1 MKTFNL
7 KLFKAFCMIAIV
19 LAWGNSLSSAQT
31 IAPMVTNFDYSNY
44 TFQYTEGGETKT
56 ANLTD
61 EATTPDHII
70 ALLKAVYTDKTIPG
84 IHYGYNYNGT
94 TDNLLNYLNNANQ
107 GTPWTLG
114 TADATN
120 YPNPDQDGMTLLL
133 VQLNEDW
140 TSKTPGAN
148 WSDWTYINRAY
159 SSVKLITN
167 FTRVHDAN
175 NPGYL
180 FSIDGAANRFF
191 FISKGKTRNTYTR
204 PLHRLFEQISPVNT
218 NNHSYA
224 TTNFID
230 SMRNGNSYLCY
241 HDCGDVGTVDDGHWF
256 TISNTGEAFSLK
268 NLTIFIPDRRLE
280 DNRAS
285 NSSQASNSD
294 YYCFYGGKAY
304 NHTAVMPKVLMYT
317 ASLEATAT
325 PSETNGYYQVNLD
338 WDTSF
343 TPEKLGVDVVPQHY
357 YVYILNEDNTRTLIE
372 DVAKDPVN
380 NLVVTKHHDYLI
392 QQTTDPQTIKY
403 VIEAQTINYYNDGN
417 IIYKDSKPLITLQA
431 ESPVRSITI
440 PGYYPFFTQVS
451 EYRSRYDV
459 TNEVNIYKNKL
470 SIRPTN
476 AEDFVALKNNQEEY
490 NVTRTDANGDKVTIA
505 TVQFTQKEG
514 QEGQEGY
521 NYTVNYNAETQVT
534 EGLVFDNEVPTTHGT
549 INDFAGSTVFVIDR
563 FTASTQTNEQ
573 SDKYTYKF
581 EQNEGNYSNPLTV
594 PVYKTT
600 STVNGVGYTNAQIT
614 SDTDHSLR
622 AAPCNEITFHAI
634 YDPSAN
640 LSDYYVYRLGDK
652 DNYAVGK
659 AEHFNNNGEYHV
671 YVVGTDGH
679 LNVQTGIQHFTQ
691 EGGDITVTDQNQSV
705 ADEESRYVPVIT
717 THYGGDQNK
726 PNTYGCDIK
735 SVSYPQVILAE
746 NGMMKTD
753 PFAGSTGPM
762 LGYLVKL
769 GITPKLPSD
778 INYVYYYRLWRVVEN
793 QEGAPTQFSNEIL
806 LNLEKNN
813 SGQDAHGQTLW
824 ASDYDDIRDF
834 YPGNDDKQVD
844 DIFLDWVFNGKKEV
858 KYIVRLYATYIPG
871 DNPGEGSDSGFGDDI
886 DQIPA
891 PSPAPAIAT
900 PKANDGKDYFIAE
913 DIIIIKFNNLTPTA
927 VGTINVE
934 AQPVSVTYYN
944 MLGVGSSRPH
954 PGVNV
959 MVTRYNDGTT
969 STTKVIR

>member
-1 MKTFNL
+1 
-7 KLFKAFCMIAIV
+7 MIAIV

-44 TFQYTEGGETKT
+44 TFQYTEGGETETKT

-84 IHYGYNYNGT
+84 IHYGYHYNGT
-94 TDNLLNYLNNANQ
+94 TDNQLDYLSHADL
-107 GTPWTLG
+107 GTPWTKG
-114 TADATN
+114 TADATT
-120 YPNPDQDGMTLLL
+120 YPNPDQEGMTLLL
-133 VQLNEDW
+133 VQFKEGW
-140 TSKTPGAN
+140 TSNTPN
-148 WSDWTYINRAY
+148 NQDWGSGETLDRNYIDHAY

-167 FTRVHDAN
+167 FTRVHDPN

-191 FISKGKTRNTYTR
+191 FISKGKTRNLHTR

-218 NNHSYA
+218 NNGSQA
-224 TTNFID
+224 TTNFITD
-230 SMRNGNSYLCY
+230 MRNGNRYLCY
-241 HDCGDVGTVDDGHWF
+241 HDCEDVGTVGDGHWF
-256 TISNTGEAFSLK
+256 TISQTGEAFSLN
-268 NLTIFIPDRRLE
+268 NLTIFIPDRRFE
-280 DNRAS
+280 YNRAP
-285 NSSQASNSD
+285 NSSQASNQN
-294 YYCFYGGKAY
+294 YYCFYGGQAY
-304 NHTAVMPKVLMYT
+304 NHPDVMPKVLMYT

-325 PSETNGYYQVNLD
+325 PSETNGYYKVNLK

-343 TPEKLGVDVVPQHY
+343 TREKLGVDVPQHY

-380 NLVVTKHHDYLI
+380 GLVVTKRHDYLI

-403 VIEAQTINYYNDGN
+403 VIEAQTINYNNDGS
-417 IIYKDSKPLITLQA
+417 IIYNKDGKPLITLQA
-431 ESPVRSITI
+431 ESPVRTISI
-440 PGYYPFFTQVS
+440 PGYSPFFTQVS

-470 SIRPTN
+470 SIRPTS
-476 AEDFVALKNNQEEY
+476 AEDFVALKNNQEKY

-505 TVQFTQKEG
+505 TVQFTQQEG

-521 NYTVNYNAETQVT
+521 KYTVNYNADTQVT
-534 EGLVFDNEVPTTHGT
+534 EDGLMFDDEVPSTYGT
-549 INDFAGSTVFVIDR
+549 ITNFAGSTVLVIDR
-563 FTASTQTNEQ
+563 FTASTKTNKQ
-573 SDKYTYKF
+573 SNKYTYKF
-581 EQNEGNYSNPLTV
+581 EQNEGLYSNTQDV

-600 STVNGVGYTNAQIT
+600 NAVNGVGYTNAQIK
-614 SDTDHSLR
+614 SDTVHSLR
-622 AAPCNEITFHAI
+622 AAPCNKITFHAI
-634 YDPSAN
+634 NDPSAN
-640 LSDYYVYRLGDK
+640 QSDYYVYRLDDNG
-652 DNYAVGK
+652 NYAVGK
-659 AEHFNNNGEYHV
+659 AEHFDNNGEYHV
-671 YVVGTDGH
+671 YVVGTDGY
-679 LNVQTGIQHFTQ
+679 LNVQTGTQQFSQ
-691 EGGDITVTDQNQSV
+691 EGGDITVTDENQSV
-705 ADEESRYVPVIT
+705 ADEESSYVPVIT

-735 SVSYPQVILAE
+735 SVSYPQVELAVKE
-746 NGMMKTD
+746 TKKTK
-753 PFAGSTGPM
+753 PFAGPTGATAPM
-762 LGYLVKL
+762 MGYLVKL
-769 GITPKLPSD
+769 GITPKLPRKSD
-778 INYVYYYRLWRVVEN
+778 INQVYYYRLWRVVEN

-806 LNLEKNN
+806 LNEVNNN
-813 SGQDAHGQTLW
+813 SGQDENGQTW
-824 ASDYDDIRDF
+824 ASDYDCIRPY
-834 YPGNDDKQVD
+834 YPGNGYKQVD

-858 KYIVRLYATYIPG
+858 KYIVRLYATYS
-871 DNPGEGSDSGFGDDI
+871 PGEGGEGGEPGPGDDI

-913 DIIIIKFNNLTPTA
+913 DIRIITFYNDTPTA

>member
-1 MKTFNL
+1 
-7 KLFKAFCMIAIV
+7 MIAIV

-44 TFQYTEGGETKT
+44 TFQYTEDGKTKT

-107 GTPWTLG
+107 GTPWNLG
-114 TADATN
+114 TADETN

-133 VQLNEDW
+133 VQFKEGW
-140 TSKTPGAN
+140 TSKTPQAN
-148 WSDWTYINRAY
+148 WSAWTYIDNAY

-167 FTRVHDAN
+167 FTRVHDAS

-191 FISKGKTRNTYTR
+191 FISKGKTRNLHTR
-204 PLHRLFEQISPVNT
+204 PLYRLFEQISPVNT
-218 NNHSYA
+218 NNGSQA
-224 TTNFID
+224 TTSFIND
-230 SMRNGNSYLCY
+230 MRNGNRYLCY
-241 HDCGDVGTVDDGHWF
+241 HDCEDVGTVDKGHWF
-256 TISNTGEAFSLK
+256 TISQTGEAFSLN
-268 NLTIFIPDRRLE
+268 NLTIFIPDRRFE
-280 DNRAS
+280 DNRG
-285 NSSQASNSD
+285 QASNQN
-294 YYCFYGGKAY
+294 YYCFYGGQAY
-304 NHTAVMPKVLMYT
+304 NHPDVMPKVLMYT
-317 ASLEATAT
+317 ASLNATAT
-325 PSETNGYYQVNLD
+325 PSDTKGYYKVNLD

-343 TPEKLGVDVVPQHY
+343 TPEKLGVDVPQHY

-372 DVAKDPVN
+372 DVATEN
-380 NLVVTKHHDYLI
+380 GLVVTKHHDYLI

-403 VIEAQTINYYNDGN
+403 VIEAQTINYDNDGN
-417 IIYKDSKPLITLQA
+417 IIYKKDGKPLITLQA
-431 ESPVRSITI
+431 ESPVRTITI
-440 PGYYPFFTQVS
+440 PGYSPFFTQVS

-459 TNEVNIYKNKL
+459 THEVNIYKNKL
-470 SIRPTN
+470 SIRPTS
-476 AEDFVALKNNQEEY
+476 AEDFVALKNNQEKY

-505 TVQFTQKEG
+505 TVKFTQ
-514 QEGQEGY
+514 QEGKEGY
-521 NYTVNYNAETQVT
+521 NYTVNYNAKTQVT
-534 EGLVFDNEVPTTHGT
+534 EEGLVFDNEVPTTNGT
-549 INDFAGSTVFVIDR
+549 ITNFAGSTVFVIDR
-563 FTASTQTNEQ
+563 FTASTKTNEQ
-573 SDKYTYKF
+573 SNKYTYKF
-581 EQNEGNYSNPLTV
+581 EQNEGLYSNTQDV

-600 STVNGVGYTNAQIT
+600 NAVNGVGYTNAQIK

-634 YDPSAN
+634 NDPSAN
-640 LSDYYVYRLGDK
+640 LSDYYVYRLDDNG
-652 DNYAVGK
+652 NYAVGK
-659 AEHFNNNGEYHV
+659 AEHFDNNGEYHV
-671 YVVGTDGH
+671 YVVGTDGY
-679 LNVQTGIQHFTQ
+679 LNVQTGTQQISQ
-691 EGGDITVTDQNQSV
+691 EGGDITVTDENQSV

-735 SVSYPQVILAE
+735 SVSYPQVELAVKD
-746 NGMMKTD
+746 MKKTK
-753 PFAGSTGPM
+753 PFAGPTGATAPM
-762 LGYLVKL
+762 MGYLVKL

-793 QEGAPTQFSNEIL
+793 REGAPTQFSNEIL
-806 LNLEKNN
+806 LNLVENN
-813 SGQDAHGQTLW
+813 SGQDDQGHTW
-824 ASDYDDIRDF
+824 ASDYDCLRYP
-834 YPGNDDKQVD
+834 YPGNDYKQVD
-844 DIFLDWVFNGKKEV
+844 DIFLDWVFDGDKKV
-858 KYIVRLYATYIPG
+858 KYIVRLYATSIPG
-871 DNPGEGSDSGFGDDI
+871 DNPGEGGEGGDIGDFDKI
-886 DQIPA
+886 

-913 DIIIIKFNNLTPTA
+913 DIKIITFDNLTPTA

>member
-1 MKTFNL
+1 
-7 KLFKAFCMIAIV
+7 MIAIV

-94 TDNLLNYLNNANQ
+94 TDNLLNYLNNARL

-133 VQLNEDW
+133 VQFKEGW
-140 TSKTPGAN
+140 TSNTPN
-148 WSDWTYINRAY
+148 NQDWGSGETLDRNYIDHAY

-167 FTRVHDAN
+167 FTRVHTAN

-191 FISKGKTRNTYTR
+191 FISKGKTRNTYDR
-204 PLHRLFEQISPVNT
+204 PLYRLFEQISPVNT
-218 NNHSYA
+218 NNGSLP
-224 TTNFID
+224 TTNFIND
-230 SMRNGNSYLCY
+230 MRNGNSYLCY
-241 HDCGDVGTVDDGHWF
+241 HDCADVGTVGDGHWF
-256 TISNTGEAFSLK
+256 TISQTGEAFSLK
-268 NLTIFIPDRRLE
+268 NLTIFIPDRRFE
-280 DNRAS
+280 YNRGAS
-285 NSSQASNSD
+285 NQNF
-294 YYCFYGGKAY
+294 YCFYGGQAY
-304 NHTAVMPKVLMYT
+304 NHPDVMPKVLMYT

-325 PSETNGYYQVNLD
+325 PSETTNGYYQVNLD
-338 WDTSF
+338 WNTSF
-343 TPEKLGVDVVPQHY
+343 TREKLGVDVPQHY

-392 QQTTDPQTIKY
+392 QQTTDPQTINY
-403 VIEAQTINYYNDGN
+403 VIEAQTINYDNDGQ
-417 IIYKDSKPLITLQA
+417 IIYKDGKPLITLQA
-431 ESPVRSITI
+431 ESPVRTITI
-440 PGYYPFFTQVS
+440 PGYSPFFTQVS

-470 SIRPTN
+470 SMRPTS

-505 TVQFTQKEG
+505 TVKFTQ
-514 QEGQEGY
+514 QEGKEGY
-521 NYTVNYNAETQVT
+521 NYTVNYNAKTQVT
-534 EGLVFDNEVPTTHGT
+534 EEGLVFDNEVPTTNGT
-549 INDFAGSTVFVIDR
+549 ITNFAGSTVFVIDR
-563 FTASTQTNEQ
+563 FTASTKTNEQ
-573 SDKYTYKF
+573 SNKYTYKF
-581 EQNEGNYSNPLTV
+581 EQNEGLYSNTQDV

-600 STVNGVGYTNAQIT
+600 NAVNGVGYTYAQIT

-622 AAPCNEITFHAI
+622 AAPCNKITFHAI
-634 YDPSAN
+634 NDPSAN
-640 LSDYYVYRLGDK
+640 LSDYYVYRLDDNG
-652 DNYAVGK
+652 NYAVGK
-659 AEHFNNNGEYHV
+659 AEHFDNNGEYHV
-671 YVVGTDGH
+671 YVVGTDGY
-679 LNVQTGIQHFTQ
+679 LNVQTGTQQISQ
-691 EGGDITVTDQNQSV
+691 EGGDITVTDENQSV

-735 SVSYPQVILAE
+735 SVSYPQVELAVKD
-746 NGMMKTD
+746 MKKTK
-753 PFAGSTGPM
+753 PFAGPTGATAPM
-762 LGYLVKL
+762 MGYLVKL

-793 QEGAPTQFSNEIL
+793 REGAPTQFSNEIL
-806 LNLEKNN
+806 LNLVENN
-813 SGQDAHGQTLW
+813 SGQDDNGQTW
-824 ASDYDDIRDF
+824 ASDYDCLYDF
-834 YPGNDDKQVD
+834 YPGNDYKQVD
-844 DIFLDWVFNGKKEV
+844 DIFLDWVFDGDKEV
-858 KYIVRLYATYIPG
+858 KYIVRLYATSIPG
-871 DNPGEGSDSGFGDDI
+871 DNPGEGGEGGDIGDFDKI
-886 DQIPA
+886 

-913 DIIIIKFNNLTPTA
+913 DIIIIKFYNDTPTA

-969 STTKVIR
+969 TTTKVIR

>member
-1 MKTFNL
+1 
-7 KLFKAFCMIAIV
+7 MIAIV

-31 IAPMVTNFDYSNY
+31 QTIAQMVTNFDYSNY
-44 TFQYTEGGETKT
+44 TFQYTTEGGETKT
-56 ANLTD
+56 AKLTD

-94 TDNLLNYLNNANQ
+94 PDILSELNYLNNARQ

-133 VQLNEDW
+133 VQFKEGW
-140 TSKTPGAN
+140 TSKTPQAN
-148 WSDWTYINRAY
+148 WSAWTYIDHAY

-167 FTRVHDAN
+167 FTRVHDAS

-191 FISKGKTRNTYTR
+191 FISKGKTRNTPTR
-204 PLHRLFEQISPVNT
+204 PLYRLFEQISPVNT
-218 NNHSYA
+218 HNGSHA
-224 TTNFID
+224 TTNFIND
-230 SMRNGNSYLCY
+230 MRNGNSYLCY
-241 HDCGDVGTVDDGHWF
+241 HDCGDVGTIDDGHWF
-256 TISNTGEAFSLK
+256 TISQSGEAFSLN

-280 DNRAS
+280 DNRG
-285 NSSQASNSD
+285 QASNPE
-294 YYCFYGGKAY
+294 YYCYYGGTTY

-338 WDTSF
+338 WNTSF
-343 TPEKLGVDVVPQHY
+343 TPEKLGVDVPQHY

-380 NLVVTKHHDYLI
+380 GLVVTKRHDYLI

-403 VIEAQTINYYNDGN
+403 VIEAQTINYDNDGR
-417 IIYKDSKPLITLQA
+417 IIYKDGKPLITLQA
-431 ESPVRSITI
+431 ESPVRTITI
-440 PGYYPFFTQVS
+440 PGYSPFFTQVS

-459 TNEVNIYKNKL
+459 THEVNIYKNKL
-470 SIRPTN
+470 SIRPTS
-476 AEDFVALKNNQEEY
+476 AEDFVALKNNQEKY
-490 NVTRTDANGDKVTIA
+490 NVTRTDANGEKVTIA
-505 TVQFTQKEG
+505 TVQFKQK
-514 QEGQEGY
+514 GQEGY

-534 EGLVFDNEVPTTHGT
+534 EEGLVFDNEVPTTQGT

-563 FTASTQTNEQ
+563 FTASTKTNKQ
-573 SDKYTYKF
+573 SNKYTYKF
-581 EQNEGNYSNPLTV
+581 EQNEGLYSNTQDV

-600 STVNGVGYTNAQIT
+600 NAVNGVGYTNAEIIT
-614 SDTDHSLR
+614 TDTNHSLR
-622 AAPCNEITFHAI
+622 AAPCNKITFHAI
-634 YDPSAN
+634 NDPSAN
-640 LSDYYVYRLGDK
+640 LSDYYVYRLDDNG
-652 DNYAVGK
+652 NYAVGK
-659 AEHFNNNGEYHV
+659 AEHFDNNGEYHV

-691 EGGDITVTDQNQSV
+691 EGGDITVTDENQSV

-746 NGMMKTD
+746 NGIMKTD

-769 GITPKLPSD
+769 GITPKLPRKSD

-806 LNLEKNN
+806 LNLEENN
-813 SGQDAHGQTLW
+813 SGQDDHGNTW

-858 KYIVRLYATYIPG
+858 KYIVRLYATSIPG
-871 DNPGEGSDSGFGDDI
+871 DNPGEGGEGGEPDF
-886 DQIPA
+886 
-891 PSPAPAIAT
+891 APAIAT

-913 DIIIIKFNNLTPTA
+913 DIIIIKFDNDTPTA

>member
-1 MKTFNL
+1 
-7 KLFKAFCMIAIV
+7 MIAIV

-31 IAPMVTNFDYSNY
+31 QTIAQMVTNFDYSNY
-44 TFQYTEGGETKT
+44 TFQYTTEGGETKT
-56 ANLTD
+56 AKLTE

-84 IHYGYNYNGT
+84 IHYGYHYNGT
-94 TDNLLNYLNNANQ
+94 TDNQLNYLSLANQ
-107 GTPWTLG
+107 GTPWTKG
-114 TADATN
+114 TADATT
-120 YPNPDQDGMTLLL
+120 YPNPDQEGMTLLL
-133 VQLNEDW
+133 VQFKEGW
-140 TSKTPGAN
+140 TSKTPNNQN
-148 WSDWTYINRAY
+148 WGSDETLDRNYIDHAY

-167 FTRVHDAN
+167 FTRVHNAK

-191 FISKGKTRNTYTR
+191 FISKGKTRNLHTR

-218 NNHSYA
+218 NNGSQA
-224 TTNFID
+224 TTNFIND
-230 SMRNGNSYLCY
+230 MRNGNSYLCY
-241 HDCGDVGTVDDGHWF
+241 HDCEDVGTVGDGHWF
-256 TISNTGEAFSLK
+256 TISQSGEAFSLK
-268 NLTIFIPDRRLE
+268 NLTIFIPDRRFE
-280 DNRAS
+280 DNRG
-285 NSSQASNSD
+285 QASNQN
-294 YYCFYGGKAY
+294 YYCFYGGTTY
-304 NHTAVMPKVLMYT
+304 NHPDVMPKVLMYT

-325 PSETNGYYQVNLD
+325 PSETNGYYKVNLK

-343 TPEKLGVDVVPQHY
+343 TPEKLGVDVPQHY

-380 NLVVTKHHDYLI
+380 GLVVTKRHDYLI

-417 IIYKDSKPLITLQA
+417 IIYKEDGKPLITLQA
-431 ESPVRSITI
+431 ESPVRTITI
-440 PGYYPFFTQVS
+440 PGYSPFFTQVS

-459 TNEVNIYKNKL
+459 THEVNIYKNKL
-470 SIRPTN
+470 SIRPTS
-476 AEDFVALKNNQEEY
+476 AEDFVALKNNQEKY
-490 NVTRTDANGDKVTIA
+490 NVTRTDANGEKVTIA
-505 TVQFTQKEG
+505 TVQFTQ

-534 EGLVFDNEVPTTHGT
+534 EGLVFDNEVPTTQGT
-549 INDFAGSTVFVIDR
+549 IDDFAGSTVFVIDR

-573 SDKYTYKF
+573 SNKYTYKF
-581 EQNEGNYSNPLTV
+581 EQNEGLYSNTQDV

-600 STVNGVGYTNAQIT
+600 NAVNGVGYTNPQIT

-640 LSDYYVYRLGDK
+640 LSDYYVYRLGDNG
-652 DNYAVGK
+652 NYAVGK
-659 AEHFNNNGEYHV
+659 AEQPQNNGKYEV
-671 YVVGTDGH
+671 FVVGTDGH
-679 LNVQTGIQHFTQ
+679 LNEQTGTQHFTQ
-691 EGGDITVTDQNQSV
+691 EGGDITVTDQNMSV
-705 ADEESRYVPVIT
+705 ADAESRYVPVIT
-717 THYGGDQNK
+717 THYGGDQSK

-735 SVSYPQVILAE
+735 GVSYPQVILAE
-746 NGMMKTD
+746 NGIMKTD

-769 GITPKLPSD
+769 GITPILPRKSD
-778 INYVYYYRLWRVVEN
+778 IKYVYYYRLWRVVEN

-806 LNLEKNN
+806 LNEVNNN
-813 SGQDAHGQTLW
+813 SGQNAHGETW

-858 KYIVRLYATYIPG
+858 KYIVRLYATSIPE
-871 DNPGEGSDSGFGDDI
+871 DNPGPGESGEGGELDF
-886 DQIPA
+886 
-891 PSPAPAIAT
+891 APAIAT

-913 DIIIIKFNNLTPTA
+913 DIIIIKFYNDTPTA

>member
-1 MKTFNL
+1 
-7 KLFKAFCMIAIV
+7 MIAIV

-84 IHYGYNYNGT
+84 IHYGYNYGT
-94 TDNLLNYLNNANQ
+94 PDNNSKLDYAQHASQ

-133 VQLNEDW
+133 VQFKEDW
-140 TSKTPGAN
+140 TSKTPGGN
-148 WSDWTYINRAY
+148 WSAWTYIDHAY

-167 FTRVHDAN
+167 FTRVHNAN

-191 FISKGKTRNTYTR
+191 FISKGKTRNTPTR
-204 PLHRLFEQISPVNT
+204 PLYRLFEQISPVNT
-218 NNHSYA
+218 HTGSLP
-224 TTNFID
+224 TTNFIND
-230 SMRNGNSYLCY
+230 MRNGNSYLCY
-241 HDCGDVGTVDDGHWF
+241 HDCGDVGTIDNGHWF
-256 TISNTGEAFSLK
+256 TISQSGEAFSLN

-280 DNRAS
+280 DNRG
-285 NSSQASNSD
+285 NNQNQANNPD
-294 YYCFYGGKAY
+294 FYCFYGGQAY

-325 PSETNGYYQVNLD
+325 PSETNGYYQVNLK

-343 TPEKLGVDVVPQHY
+343 TPEKLGVDVPQHY

-380 NLVVTKHHDYLI
+380 NLVVTKHHDYPI

-403 VIEAQTINYYNDGN
+403 VIEAQTINYDNDGN
-417 IIYKDSKPLITLQA
+417 IIYKDGKPLITLQA

-440 PGYYPFFTQVS
+440 PGYNPFFTQVS

-470 SIRPTN
+470 SIRPTS

-505 TVQFTQKEG
+505 TVQFTQ

-534 EGLVFDNEVPTTHGT
+534 EEGLVFDNEVPTTNGI

-563 FTASTQTNEQ
+563 FTASTKTNEQ
-573 SDKYTYKF
+573 SNKYTYKF
-581 EQNEGNYSNPLTV
+581 EQNEGLYSNTQDV

-600 STVNGVGYTNAQIT
+600 NAVNGVGYTNAEIIT
-614 SDTDHSLR
+614 TDTNHSLR
-622 AAPCNEITFHAI
+622 AAPCNKITFHAI
-634 YDPSAN
+634 NDPSAN
-640 LSDYYVYRLGDK
+640 LSDYYVYRLDDNG
-652 DNYAVGK
+652 NYAVGK
-659 AEHFNNNGEYHV
+659 AEQPQNNGVYDV

-735 SVSYPQVILAE
+735 SVSYPQVELAVKD
-746 NGMMKTD
+746 MMKTN

-769 GITPKLPSD
+769 GITPKLPRKSD

-806 LNLEKNN
+806 LNLEVNN
-813 SGQDAHGQTLW
+813 SGQDDHGQTLW
-824 ASDYDDIRDF
+824 ASDYDCLHDF
-834 YPGNDDKQVD
+834 YPGNDNKQVD

-858 KYIVRLYATYIPG
+858 KYIVRLYATYIHG
-871 DNPGEGSDSGFGDDI
+871 DNPGEGGDPGFEDDFDDFGPGDDI

-913 DIIIIKFNNLTPTA
+913 DIIIITFNNGTPTA

>member
-31 IAPMVTNFDYSNY
+31 QTIAQMVTNFDYSNY
-44 TFQYTEGGETKT
+44 TFQYTETEGGETKT

-61 EATTPDHII
+61 EAKTPDHII

-84 IHYGYNYNGT
+84 IHYGYHYNGT
-94 TDNLLNYLNNANQ
+94 TDNLLNYLNNARL

-114 TADATN
+114 TDDATN
-120 YPNPDQDGMTLLL
+120 YPNPDQEGMTLLL
-133 VQLNEDW
+133 VQFKEGW
-140 TSKTPGAN
+140 TSKTPQAN
-148 WSDWTYINRAY
+148 WSDLTYINNAY

-167 FTRVHDAN
+167 FTRVHDPN

-191 FISKGKTRNTYTR
+191 FISKGKTRNTFTR
-204 PLHRLFEQISPVNT
+204 PLYRLFEQISPVNT
-218 NNHSYA
+218 NNGGQA
-224 TTNFID
+224 TTNFIND
-230 SMRNGNSYLCY
+230 MRKGNSYLCY
-241 HDCGDVGTVDDGHWF
+241 HDCADVGTVDNGHWF
-256 TISNTGEAFSLK
+256 TISQSGEAFSLN

-280 DNRAS
+280 DNRG
-285 NSSQASNSD
+285 QASNQN
-294 YYCFYGGKAY
+294 YYCFYGGQAY
-304 NHTAVMPKVLMYT
+304 NHPNVMPKVLMYT
-317 ASLEATAT
+317 ASLNATAT
-325 PSETNGYYQVNLD
+325 PSDTKGYYKVNLD

-343 TPEKLGVDVVPQHY
+343 TPEKLGVDVPQHY
-357 YVYILNEDNTRTLIE
+357 YVYILNADNTRTLIE
-372 DVAKDPVN
+372 EVEKEN
-380 NLVVTKHHDYLI
+380 GLVVTKHHDYLI
-392 QQTTDPQTIKY
+392 QQTTDQ
-403 VIEAQTINYYNDGN
+403 QTINYVVEAQTVNYDNSGN
-417 IIYKDSKPLITLQA
+417 IIYKDGKPLITLQA
-431 ESPVRSITI
+431 ETPVRSVTI
-440 PGYYPFFTQVS
+440 PGYSPFFTQAS
-451 EYRSRYDV
+451 EYRSRYDIP
-459 TNEVNIYKNKL
+459 NEVNIYKNKL
-470 SIRPTN
+470 SIRPTST
-476 AEDFVALKNNQEEY
+476 EDFDAIKNNQEKY
-490 NVTRTDANGDKVTIA
+490 NVTRTDANGEKVTIA
-505 TVQFTQKEG
+505 TVQFTQ

-521 NYTVNYNAETQVT
+521 NYEVIYNNDTQVT
-534 EGLVFDNEVPTTHGT
+534 TQGLVFDNEIPSTHGT
-549 INDFAGSTVFVIDR
+549 ISNFAGSTVIVIDR
-563 FTASTQTNEQ
+563 FTASTQTNDQ
-573 SDKYTYKF
+573 SDKYIYKF
-581 EQNEGNYSNPLTV
+581 EQNEGNYSNSLTV

-600 STVNGVGYTNAQIT
+600 NDVNGLGYTLEGIKG
-614 SDTDHSLR
+614 DTDHSLR

-652 DNYAVGK
+652 DNIAVGK
-659 AEHFNNNGEYHV
+659 AEQPQNNGKYEV
-671 YVVGTDGH
+671 FVVGTDGH
-679 LNVQTGIQHFTQ
+679 LNVQTGTPQFSQ

-735 SVSYPQVILAE
+735 SVSYPKVILAVKYME
-746 NGMMKTD
+746 KTN

-762 LGYLVKL
+762 LGYLVSL
-769 GITPKLPSD
+769 GITPKLPSEGKSD
-778 INYVYYYRLWRVVEN
+778 INHVYYYRLWRVVD

-806 LNLEKNN
+806 LNLEENKNELDDN
-813 SGQDAHGQTLW
+813 GQPLW
-824 ASDYDDIRDF
+824 ASDYDCLHIT
-834 YPGNDDKQVD
+834 YPGTGYKQVD
-844 DIFLDWVFNGKKEV
+844 DIFLDWVFDGDKDVN
-858 KYIVRLYATYIPG
+858 YIVRLYATSIAGVAG
-871 DNPGEGSDSGFGDDI
+871 DAI
-886 DQIPA
+886 DQIPD

-913 DIIIIKFNNLTPTA
+913 AKITANFNNGTPTA

>member
-1 MKTFNL
+1 MKTLNL

-44 TFQYTEGGETKT
+44 TFQYTTEGGETKT

-84 IHYGYNYNGT
+84 IHYGYNYGT
-94 TDNLLNYLNNANQ
+94 PDNNSKLDYAQHASQ

-133 VQLNEDW
+133 VQFKEGW
-140 TSKTPGAN
+140 TSKTPQAN
-148 WSDWTYINRAY
+148 WSAWTYIDHAY

-167 FTRVHDAN
+167 FTRVHDAS

-191 FISKGKTRNTYTR
+191 FISKGKTRNTPTR
-204 PLHRLFEQISPVNT
+204 PLYRLFEQISPVNT

-224 TTNFID
+224 TTNFINE
-230 SMRNGNSYLCY
+230 MRAGNSYFCY

-280 DNRAS
+280 DNRAA

-338 WDTSF
+338 WNTSF
-343 TPEKLGVDVVPQHY
+343 TPEKLGVDVPQHY

-372 DVAKDPVN
+372 DVATDDN
-380 NLVVTKHHDYLI
+380 GLVVTKHHDYRI
-392 QQTTDPQTIKY
+392 KQTPDPQTINY
-403 VIEAQTINYYNDGN
+403 VIEAQTINYDNDGR
-417 IIYKDSKPLITLQA
+417 IIYKDGKPLITLQA

-505 TVQFTQKEG
+505 TVKFTQ
-514 QEGQEGY
+514 QEDQERY
-521 NYTVNYNAETQVT
+521 DYIVNYNTETQVT
-534 EGLVFDNEVPTTHGT
+534 EDGLVFDNEVPTTHGT

-581 EQNEGNYSNPLTV
+581 EQNEGNYSNSLTV

-659 AEHFNNNGEYHV
+659 AEHFNNRGEYHV

-679 LNVQTGIQHFTQ
+679 LNVQTSTQQFTQ
-691 EGGDITVTDQNQSV
+691 EGGNITVTDQNQSV

-735 SVSYPQVILAE
+735 SVSYPQVKLAVKQT
-746 NGMMKTD
+746 MKTN

-769 GITPKLPSD
+769 GITPKLPRKSD

-806 LNLEKNN
+806 LNLEENN
-813 SGQDAHGQTLW
+813 SGQDDNGQTW
-824 ASDYDDIRDF
+824 KSDYDCLHDF
-834 YPGNDDKQVD
+834 YPGNDYKQVD
-844 DIFLDWVFNGKKEV
+844 DIFLDWVFDGDKEV
-858 KYIVRLYATYIPG
+858 KYIVRLYATSIPG
-871 DNPGEGSDSGFGDDI
+871 DNPGEGGGGEPDFG
-886 DQIPA
+886 
-891 PSPAPAIAT
+891 
-900 PKANDGKDYFIAE
+900 KANDGKDYFIAE
-913 DIIIIKFNNLTPTA
+913 DIIIITFDNNTPTA

-944 MLGVGSSRPH
+944 MLGVESSVPH
-954 PGVNV
+954 QGVNV

-969 STTKVIR
+969 TTTKVIR

>member
-1 MKTFNL
+1 
-7 KLFKAFCMIAIV
+7 MIAIV

-44 TFQYTEGGETKT
+44 TFQYTEGGVTKT

-84 IHYGYNYNGT
+84 IHYGYNYGT
-94 TDNLLNYLNNANQ
+94 PDDLSKFNYLDNAMK

-133 VQLNEDW
+133 VQFKENW

-148 WSDWTYINRAY
+148 WSDWTYIDNAY

-167 FTRVHDAN
+167 FTRVHDPN

-191 FISKGKTRNTYTR
+191 FISKGKTRNLHTR

-218 NNHSYA
+218 NNGSQA
-224 TTNFID
+224 TTNFIND
-230 SMRNGNSYLCY
+230 MRNGNSYLCY
-241 HDCGDVGTVDDGHWF
+241 HDCGDVGTVDNGHWF
-256 TISNTGEAFSLK
+256 TISQSGEAFSLN
-268 NLTIFIPDRRLE
+268 NLTIFIPDRRFE
-280 DNRAS
+280 DNRG
-285 NSSQASNSD
+285 QASNQN
-294 YYCFYGGKAY
+294 YYCFYGGTTY
-304 NHTAVMPKVLMYT
+304 NHPDVMPKVLMYT

-325 PSETNGYYQVNLD
+325 PSETTNGYYQVNLK

-343 TPEKLGVDVVPQHY
+343 TPEKLGVDVPQHY

-372 DVAKDPVN
+372 DVATDDN
-380 NLVVTKHHDYLI
+380 GLVVTKHHDYLI

-403 VIEAQTINYYNDGN
+403 VIEAQTINYDNDGN
-417 IIYKDSKPLITLQA
+417 IIYKDGKPLITLQA
-431 ESPVRSITI
+431 ESPVRTITI
-440 PGYYPFFTQVS
+440 PGYSPFFTQVS

-459 TNEVNIYKNKL
+459 THEVNIYKNKL
-470 SIRPTN
+470 SIRPTS
-476 AEDFVALKNNQEEY
+476 AEDFVALKNNQEKY
-490 NVTRTDANGDKVTIA
+490 NVTRTDANGEKVTIA
-505 TVQFTQKEG
+505 TVQFTQ

-534 EGLVFDNEVPTTHGT
+534 EGLVFDNEVPTTQGT
-549 INDFAGSTVFVIDR
+549 IDDFAGSTVFVIDR

-573 SDKYTYKF
+573 SNKYTYKF
-581 EQNEGNYSNPLTV
+581 EQNEGLYSNTQDV

-600 STVNGVGYTNAQIT
+600 NAVNGVGYTNTQIT

-640 LSDYYVYRLGDK
+640 LSDYYVYRLGDNG
-652 DNYAVGK
+652 NYAVGK
-659 AEHFNNNGEYHV
+659 AEQPQNNGKYEV
-671 YVVGTDGH
+671 FVVGTDGY
-679 LNVQTGIQHFTQ
+679 LNVQTGTQQISQ
-691 EGGDITVTDQNQSV
+691 EGGDITVTDENQSV

-735 SVSYPQVILAE
+735 SVSYPQVKLAVK
-746 NGMMKTD
+746 GMMKTD

-769 GITPKLPSD
+769 GITPILPRKSD

-806 LNLEKNN
+806 LNLEENN
-813 SGQDAHGQTLW
+813 SGQDDNGQTW
-824 ASDYDDIRDF
+824 ASDYDCLHDF
-834 YPGNDDKQVD
+834 YPGNDYKQVD
-844 DIFLDWVFNGKKEV
+844 DIFLDWVFDGDKEV
-858 KYIVRLYATYIPG
+858 KYIVRLYATSIPG
-871 DNPGEGSDSGFGDDI
+871 DNPGEGGGGEPDFG
-886 DQIPA
+886 
-891 PSPAPAIAT
+891 
-900 PKANDGKDYFIAE
+900 KANDGKDYFIAE
-913 DIIIIKFNNLTPTA
+913 DIIIITFDNNTPTA

>member
-1 MKTFNL
+1 
-7 KLFKAFCMIAIV
+7 MIAIV

-44 TFQYTEGGETKT
+44 TFQYTEGGVTKT

-94 TDNLLNYLNNANQ
+94 PDNLLNYLNNANQ

-133 VQLNEDW
+133 VQFKEGW
-140 TSKTPGAN
+140 TSKTPQAN
-148 WSDWTYINRAY
+148 WSAWTYIDHAY

-167 FTRVHDAN
+167 FTRVHDAS

-191 FISKGKTRNTYTR
+191 FISKGKTRNTPTR
-204 PLHRLFEQISPVNT
+204 PLYRLFEQISPVNT
-218 NNHSYA
+218 HNGSHA
-224 TTNFID
+224 TTNFIND
-230 SMRNGNSYLCY
+230 MRNGNSYLCY
-241 HDCGDVGTVDDGHWF
+241 HDCADVGTVGDGHWF
-256 TISNTGEAFSLK
+256 TISQSGEAFSLN

-280 DNRAS
+280 DNRG
-285 NSSQASNSD
+285 QASNPE
-294 YYCFYGGKAY
+294 YYCYYGGTTY

-325 PSETNGYYQVNLD
+325 PSETTNGYYQVNLK

-343 TPEKLGVDVVPQHY
+343 TPEKLGVDVPQHY

-403 VIEAQTINYYNDGN
+403 VIEAQTINYDNDGN
-417 IIYKDSKPLITLQA
+417 IIYKDGKPLITLQA

-440 PGYYPFFTQVS
+440 PGYNPFFTQVS

-470 SIRPTN
+470 SIRPTS

-505 TVQFTQKEG
+505 TVQFTQ

-534 EGLVFDNEVPTTHGT
+534 EEGLVFDNEVPTTNGI

-563 FTASTQTNEQ
+563 FTASTKTNEQ
-573 SDKYTYKF
+573 SNKYTYKF
-581 EQNEGNYSNPLTV
+581 EQNEGLYSNTQDV

-600 STVNGVGYTNAQIT
+600 NAVNGVGYTNAEIIT
-614 SDTDHSLR
+614 TDTNHSLR
-622 AAPCNEITFHAI
+622 AAPCNKITFHAI
-634 YDPSAN
+634 NDPSAN
-640 LSDYYVYRLGDK
+640 LSDYYVYRLDDNG
-652 DNYAVGK
+652 NYAVGK
-659 AEHFNNNGEYHV
+659 AEHFDNNGEYHV

-691 EGGDITVTDQNQSV
+691 EGGDITVTDENQSV

-735 SVSYPQVILAE
+735 SVSYPQVELAVKD
-746 NGMMKTD
+746 MMKTD

-769 GITPKLPSD
+769 GITPKLPRKSD

-806 LNLEKNN
+806 LNLEENN
-813 SGQDAHGQTLW
+813 SGQDDNGQTLW
-824 ASDYDDIRDF
+824 ASDYDCLRYF
-834 YPGNDDKQVD
+834 YPGNDYKQVD
-844 DIFLDWVFNGKKEV
+844 DIFLDWVFDGDKEV
-858 KYIVRLYATYIPG
+858 KYIVRLYATSIPG
-871 DNPGEGSDSGFGDDI
+871 DNPGEGGEGGEPDF
-886 DQIPA
+886 
-891 PSPAPAIAT
+891 APAIAT

-913 DIIIIKFNNLTPTA
+913 DIIIIKFDNDTPTA

-969 STTKVIR
+969 TTTKVIR

>member
-1 MKTFNL
+1 
-7 KLFKAFCMIAIV
+7 MIAIV

-44 TFQYTEGGETKT
+44 TFQYTEDGKTKT

-114 TADATN
+114 TADETN

-133 VQLNEDW
+133 VQFKEGW
-140 TSKTPGAN
+140 TSKTPQAN
-148 WSDWTYINRAY
+148 WSAWTYIDNAY

-167 FTRVHDAN
+167 FTRVHDAS

-224 TTNFID
+224 TTNFINE
-230 SMRNGNSYLCY
+230 MRAGNSYFCY

-372 DVAKDPVN
+372 DVATDDN
-380 NLVVTKHHDYLI
+380 GLVVTKHHDYLI

-403 VIEAQTINYYNDGN
+403 VIEAQTINYDNDGN
-417 IIYKDSKPLITLQA
+417 IIYKKDGKPLITLQA
-431 ESPVRSITI
+431 ESPVRTITI
-440 PGYYPFFTQVS
+440 PGYSPFFTQVS

-459 TNEVNIYKNKL
+459 THEVNIYKNKL
-470 SIRPTN
+470 SIRPTS

-505 TVQFTQKEG
+505 TVKFTQ

-521 NYTVNYNAETQVT
+521 NYTVNYNAKTQVT
-534 EGLVFDNEVPTTHGT
+534 EEGLVFDNEVPTTNG
-549 INDFAGSTVFVIDR
+549 IIYDFAGSTVFVIDR
-563 FTASTQTNEQ
+563 FTASTKTNEQ
-573 SDKYTYKF
+573 SNKYTYKF
-581 EQNEGNYSNPLTV
+581 EQNEGLYSNTQDV

-600 STVNGVGYTNAQIT
+600 NAVNGVGYTYAQIT

-634 YDPSAN
+634 NDPSAN
-640 LSDYYVYRLGDK
+640 LSDYYVYRLDDNG
-652 DNYAVGK
+652 NYAVGK
-659 AEHFNNNGEYHV
+659 AEHFDNNGEYHV

-691 EGGDITVTDQNQSV
+691 EGGDITVTDENQSV

-735 SVSYPQVILAE
+735 SVSYPQVELAVKD
-746 NGMMKTD
+746 MKKTK
-753 PFAGSTGPM
+753 PFAGPTGATAPM
-762 LGYLVKL
+762 MGYLVKL

-793 QEGAPTQFSNEIL
+793 REGAPTQFSNEIL
-806 LNLEKNN
+806 LNLVENN
-813 SGQDAHGQTLW
+813 SGQDDQGHTW
-824 ASDYDDIRDF
+824 ASDYDCLRYP
-834 YPGNDDKQVD
+834 YPGNDYKQVD
-844 DIFLDWVFNGKKEV
+844 DIFLDWVFDGDKKV
-858 KYIVRLYATYIPG
+858 KYIVRLYATSIPG
-871 DNPGEGSDSGFGDDI
+871 DNPGEGGDPGFEDDFDDFGPGDDI

-913 DIIIIKFNNLTPTA
+913 DIIIITFNNGTPTA

>member
-1 MKTFNL
+1 M
-7 KLFKAFCMIAIV
+7 
-19 LAWGNSLSSAQT
+19 
-31 IAPMVTNFDYSNY
+31 
-44 TFQYTEGGETKT
+44 
-56 ANLTD
+56 
-61 EATTPDHII
+61 
-70 ALLKAVYTDKTIPG
+70 
-84 IHYGYNYNGT
+84 
-94 TDNLLNYLNNANQ
+94 
-107 GTPWTLG
+107 
-114 TADATN
+114 
-120 YPNPDQDGMTLLL
+120 
-133 VQLNEDW
+133 
-140 TSKTPGAN
+140 
-148 WSDWTYINRAY
+148 
-159 SSVKLITN
+159 
-167 FTRVHDAN
+167 
-175 NPGYL
+175 

-191 FISKGKTRNTYTR
+191 FISKGKTRNTHDR
-204 PLHRLFEQISPVNT
+204 PLYRLFEQISPVNT
-218 NNHSYA
+218 NNGSHA
-224 TTNFID
+224 TDNFIND
-230 SMRNGNSYLCY
+230 MRNGNSYLCY
-241 HDCGDVGTVDDGHWF
+241 HDCADVGTVDNGHWF
-256 TISNTGEAFSLK
+256 TISQSGEAFSLN

-280 DNRAS
+280 DNRGNNQNQA
-285 NSSQASNSD
+285 NSQD
-294 YYCFYGGKAY
+294 FYCFYGGRYY

-325 PSETNGYYQVNLD
+325 PSETTNGYYQVNLK

-343 TPEKLGVDVVPQHY
+343 TPEKLGVDVPQHY

-403 VIEAQTINYYNDGN
+403 VIEAQTINYDNDGQ
-417 IIYKDSKPLITLQA
+417 IIYKDGKPLITLQA
-431 ESPVRSITI
+431 ESPVRTITI
-440 PGYYPFFTQVS
+440 PGYSPFFTQVS

-459 TNEVNIYKNKL
+459 THEVNIYKNKL
-470 SIRPTN
+470 SIRPTS
-476 AEDFVALKNNQEEY
+476 AEDFVAIKNNQEKY
-490 NVTRTDANGDKVTIA
+490 NVTRTDANGEKVTIA
-505 TVQFTQKEG
+505 TVKFTQ
-514 QEGQEGY
+514 QEGQESY
-521 NYTVNYNAETQVT
+521 DYIVNYNAETQVT
-534 EGLVFDNEVPTTHGT
+534 EEGLVFDNEVPSTHGT

-735 SVSYPQVILAE
+735 SVSYPQVKLAVK
-746 NGMMKTD
+746 GMMKTD

-769 GITPKLPSD
+769 GITPKLPRKSD

-806 LNLEKNN
+806 LNLEENN
-813 SGQDAHGQTLW
+813 SGQNAHGQTLW
-824 ASDYDDIRDF
+824 ASDYDDLRDF

-858 KYIVRLYATYIPG
+858 KYIVRLYATSIAGEAG
-871 DNPGEGSDSGFGDDI
+871 DAI
-886 DQIPA
+886 DQIPD

-913 DIIIIKFNNLTPTA
+913 DIIIITFNNGTPTA